1 MKNYGVFDI
10 IGPQMIGPSSSHT
23 AGAARLGY
31 IANHMIGGDVRRA
44 EVTLYG
50 SFAETGRGHG
60 TDRAIAG
67 GLMGF
72 DPGDERLRDSFAL
85 AQAAGMQ
92 ISFAMSQE
100 PTAHPNTA
108 RIRVWNSDGGS
119 LELLGASVGGGNIE
133 IQEVNGMEVSFSGD
147 YPTLLIF
154 YPDMPGMIQKV
165 TSVLAKHS
173 INIAFMR
180 VFRTSKSRE
189 ASMIIETDE
198 RVPGELVDEIRRCAP
213 EIERICEI

>member
-44 EVTLYG
+44 EITLYG

-60 TDRAIAG
+60 TDRAIVG
-67 GLMGF
+67 GLLGF

-85 AQAAGMQ
+85 AQAAGME

-100 PTAHPNTA
+100 PTVHPNTA
-108 RIRVWNSDGGS
+108 RIKVWNSGGGS

-133 IQEVNGMEVSFSGD
+133 IQEVNGMAVSFTGE
-147 YPTLLIF
+147 YPTLLLF
-154 YPDMPGMIQKV
+154 YPDVPGMIQKV
-165 TSVLAKHS
+165 TSVLAQHS

-198 RVPGELVDEIRRCAP
+198 RVPRELVDEIKRCAP
-213 EIERICEI
+213 EIERICES

>member
-23 AGAARLGY
+23 AGAAKLGL

-44 EVTLYG
+44 EITLYG
-50 SFAETGRGHG
+50 SFADTGKGHG
-60 TDRAIAG
+60 TDRAIVG
-67 GLMGF
+67 GLLGF

-85 AQAAGMQ
+85 ARDAGME
-92 ISFAMSQE
+92 ISIAMSQD
-100 PTAHPNTA
+100 PTLHPNTA
-108 RIRVWNSDGGS
+108 RIKAWNSEGAGF
-119 LELLGASVGGGNIE
+119 ELLGASVGGGNIE
-133 IQEVNGMEVSFSGD
+133 IQEVNGMEVSFTGD
-147 YPTLLIF
+147 YPTLLLF
-154 YPDMPGMIQKV
+154 YPDVPGMIQKV
-165 TSVLAKHS
+165 TAVLAQHS

-198 RVPGELVDEIRRCAP
+198 RVPGELIEEIRRCAP